1 MNMYV
6 NMVVKENVMKKT
18 STLFILS
25 IMIIILFSLCG
36 CNILIDSLT
45 TKEET
50 QEQLVVIWGRDGDT
64 YKYSDKIEL
73 FMSNS
78 SIDKT
83 DLFFIKDYN
92 DDACW
97 REILSGDF
105 EKAAWNDYKLF
116 IKMEGTYY
124 MFDINAYEVPQ
135 EEYAEP
141 EYELKEYSEKE
152 MKEMYPNYESFNW
165 YD

>member
-1 MNMYV
+1 
-6 NMVVKENVMKKT
+6 MKRTALIFKCFVLLI
-18 STLFILS
+18 SVLLIFN
-25 IMIIILFSLCG
+25 FCG
-36 CNILIDSLT
+36 CRPLFDMLT
-45 TKEET
+45 TKEVPE
-50 QEQLVVIWGRDGDT
+50 EELEIIWGRDGDT
-64 YKYSDKIEL
+64 YIYSDKIEL

-105 EKAAWNDYKLF
+105 EKATWNDYKLF

-135 EEYAEP
+135 EKYAEP

-152 MKEMYPNYESFNW
+152 MKELYRNYESFNW

>member
-1 MNMYV
+1 
-6 NMVVKENVMKKT
+6 MKKT
-18 STLFILS
+18 VLILNVLLIS
-25 IMIIILFSLCG
+25 VLLVFSFCG
-36 CNILIDSLT
+36 CSSLFDMLT
-45 TKEET
+45 TKEVPE
-50 QEQLVVIWGRDGDT
+50 EELEIIWGRDGDT
-64 YKYSDKIEL
+64 YIYSDKIEL

-135 EEYAEP
+135 EKYAEP
-141 EYELKEYSEKE
+141 VYELKEYSKTEFVE
-152 MKEMYPNYESFNW
+152 AYPDYNSFDW
-165 YD
+165 YGH

>member
-1 MNMYV
+1 MQAWRLR
-6 NMVVKENVMKKT
+6 KVMSKLMKLLVFLNIT
-18 STLFILS
+18 AL
-25 IMIIILFSLCG
+25 LFSLCG

-45 TKEET
+45 TKKEP

-64 YKYSDKIEL
+64 YIYSNKIEL
-73 FMSNS
+73 FMSES

-83 DLFFIKDYN
+83 DHLFIKYYT

-105 EKAAWNDYKLF
+105 ERVAWNDYKVF
-116 IKMEGTYY
+116 ILMSGTYY
-124 MFDINAYEVPQ
+124 MFDINAYKVPN
-135 EEYAEP
+135 ETYVEP

-152 MKEMYPNYESFNW
+152 MKELYPNYESFNW

>member
-1 MNMYV
+1 
-6 NMVVKENVMKKT
+6 MKRTALIFKCFVLLI
-18 STLFILS
+18 SVLLV
-25 IMIIILFSLCG
+25 FSFCG
-36 CNILIDSLT
+36 CSSLFDMLT
-45 TKEET
+45 TKEVPE
-50 QEQLVVIWGRDGDT
+50 EELEIIWGRDGYT
-64 YKYSDKIEL
+64 YIYSDKIEL

-135 EEYAEP
+135 EKYAEP

-152 MKEMYPNYESFNW
+152 MKELYRNYESFNW

>member
-1 MNMYV
+1 
-6 NMVVKENVMKKT
+6 MKRMALIFKCFV
-18 STLFILS
+18 LFISVL
-25 IMIIILFSLCG
+25 LVFNFCG
-36 CNILIDSLT
+36 CSSLFDMLT
-45 TKEET
+45 TKEVPE
-50 QEQLVVIWGRDGDT
+50 EELEIIWGRDGDT
-64 YKYSDKIEL
+64 YIYSDKIEL

-97 REILSGDF
+97 RSILCGDF

-135 EEYAEP
+135 EKYAEP

-152 MKEMYPNYESFNW
+152 MIELYRNYESFNW

>member
-1 MNMYV
+1 
-6 NMVVKENVMKKT
+6 MKRTALIFKCFV
-18 STLFILS
+18 LFISVL
-25 IMIIILFSLCG
+25 LVFNFCG
-36 CNILIDSLT
+36 CSSLFDMLT
-45 TKEET
+45 TKEVPE
-50 QEQLVVIWGRDGDT
+50 EELEIIWGRDGDT
-64 YKYSDKIEL
+64 YIYSDKIEL

-135 EEYAEP
+135 EKYAEP
-141 EYELKEYSEKE
+141 EYELKEYSKKE
-152 MKEMYPNYESFNW
+152 MIELYRNYESFNW

>member
-1 MNMYV
+1 
-6 NMVVKENVMKKT
+6 MKRTALIFKCFVLLI
-18 STLFILS
+18 SVLLIFN
-25 IMIIILFSLCG
+25 FCG
-36 CNILIDSLT
+36 CSSLFDMLT
-45 TKEET
+45 TKEVPE
-50 QEQLVVIWGRDGDT
+50 EELEIIWGRDGDT
-64 YKYSDKIEL
+64 YIYSDKIE

-135 EEYAEP
+135 EKYAEP

-152 MKEMYPNYESFNW
+152 MKELYRNYESFNW

>member
-1 MNMYV
+1 
-6 NMVVKENVMKKT
+6 MKRTALIFKCFVLLI
-18 STLFILS
+18 SVLLIFN
-25 IMIIILFSLCG
+25 FCG
-36 CNILIDSLT
+36 CSSLFDMLT
-45 TKEET
+45 TKEVPE
-50 QEQLVVIWGRDGDT
+50 EELEIIWGRDGDT
-64 YKYSDKIEL
+64 YIYSDKIEL

-97 REILSGDF
+97 REILNGDF
-105 EKAAWNDYKLF
+105 EKATWNDYKLF

-135 EEYAEP
+135 EKYAEP

-152 MKEMYPNYESFNW
+152 MKELYRNYESFNW

>member
-1 MNMYV
+1 
-6 NMVVKENVMKKT
+6 MKRTALIFKCFVLLI
-18 STLFILS
+18 SVLLI
-25 IMIIILFSLCG
+25 FSFCG
-36 CNILIDSLT
+36 CSSLFDMLT
-45 TKEET
+45 TKEVPE
-50 QEQLVVIWGRDGDT
+50 EELEIFWGRDGDT
-64 YKYSDKIEL
+64 YIYSDKIEL

-135 EEYAEP
+135 EKYAEP

-152 MKEMYPNYESFNW
+152 MKELYRNYESFNW

>member
-1 MNMYV
+1 
-6 NMVVKENVMKKT
+6 MKRTALIFKCFV
-18 STLFILS
+18 L
-25 IMIIILFSLCG
+25 LFSALLIFSFCG
-36 CNILIDSLT
+36 CSSLFDMLT
-45 TKEET
+45 TKEVPE
-50 QEQLVVIWGRDGDT
+50 EELEIIWGRDGDT
-64 YKYSDKIEL
+64 YIYSDKIEL

-92 DDACW
+92 DDAYW

-135 EEYAEP
+135 EKYAEP

-152 MKEMYPNYESFNW
+152 MIELYPNYESFNW